1 MNDWFY
7 EMIIKKQLWLS
18 NFITIVVTIV
28 LLIIVSILIGRN
40 YQNISRIGLPPKVFG
55 REEAKKYLNPLVRD
69 LRMAERVIS
78 GKFNE
83 NPKYLENIEYVEELD
98 TFVNASNNG
107 VIVKKNDEI
116 LYYSPWLL
124 KLDLKKE
131 YIVSQIHSFQN
142 KEIKKLSENI
152 YIEKLDFHFSDKSKG
167 EVVIVSDITSALED
181 LTQFRYSVF
190 IILILFLIVI
200 VVISTI
206 ITYMLSRNIVKP
218 LTQLENAALQIRKGN
233 YDFKINTNA
242 KDEIGDLSRTFEET
256 RKQLKETEKIKKK
269 YEDNRNELISNISHD
284 LKTPI
289 TTIKGYIEGIM
300 DGIPTSKEKKDK
312 YFKTI
317 YQNTV
322 NMESLINEL
331 FLLSELELRELPLNF
346 VTVNIKAY
354 LNDCFEEL
362 KFYLEEKGIKL
373 EFNASYDESEMVYAD
388 REKIKRVILNIINNA
403 VNHKAGIDSVII
415 IKLTEKKEEAQIE
428 IRDNG
433 RGISEK
439 SLNNIFERF
448 YKADKARSNHSNG
461 TGLGLYIAKK
471 IVMNHEGRIWAKSQE
486 GKGTSI
492 FFTLKKTYSFSK
504 ITKTEKQP

>member
-1 MNDWFY
+1 
-7 EMIIKKQLWLS
+7 MIIRKQLWLS
-18 NFITIVVTIV
+18 NFITIIITII
-28 LLIIVSILIGRN
+28 LLIIVSVLIGRN
-40 YQNISRIGLPPKVFG
+40 YQNISRFGLPPRVFEKE
-55 REEAKKYLNPLVRD
+55 RVKQYLDPLVRD

-78 GKFNE
+78 SKFNE
-83 NPKYLENIEYVEELD
+83 NPKYLENVEYVEELD
-98 TFVNASNNG
+98 TFVNASNIG
-107 VIVKKNDEI
+107 VIVKKNNEI

-124 KLDLKKE
+124 KLDLEKE
-131 YIVSQIHSFQN
+131 YIVSQIPSFPN

-167 EVVIVSDITSALED
+167 EVVIVSDVTSALEN
-181 LTQFRYSVF
+181 LAQFRYSVF

-218 LTQLENAALQIRKGN
+218 LTQLENAAKQIRKGN
-233 YDFKINTNA
+233 YDFKINTTA
-242 KDEIGDLSRTFEET
+242 KNEIGDLFRTFEKT
-256 RKQLKETEKIKKK
+256 RVQLKETEKIKRK
-269 YEDNRNELISNISHD
+269 YDNNRNELISNISHD

-312 YFKTI
+312 YFKII

-322 NMESLINEL
+322 NMETLINEL
-331 FLLSELELRELPLNF
+331 FLLSELDLKELPLNF
-346 VTVNIKAY
+346 VPVDIKAY
-354 LNDCFEEL
+354 LTDCFEEL
-362 KFYLEEKGIKL
+362 KFYLAEKGITLKFDVDYN
-373 EFNASYDESEMVYAD
+373 EQEKVYAD

-403 VNHKAGIDSVII
+403 VNHKAGIDSVIT

-448 YKADKARSNHSNG
+448 YKADKARSNNSSG
-461 TGLGLYIAKK
+461 TGLGLYITKK
-471 IVMNHEGRIWAKSQE
+471 IVISHEGRIWAKSQE
-486 GKGTSI
+486 GKGTGI
-492 FFTLKKTYSFSK
+492 YFTLKKIHSFSK
-504 ITKTEKQP
+504 MLKMEKQP

>member
-1 MNDWFY
+1 
-7 EMIIKKQLWLS
+7 MIIKKQLWLS
-18 NFITIVVTIV
+18 NFITIIITII
-28 LLIIVSILIGRN
+28 LLIIVSILISRN
-40 YQNISRIGLPPKVFG
+40 YQNILRIGFPPRVFEKE
-55 REEAKKYLNPLVRD
+55 RVKQYLDPLVRD
-69 LRMAERVIS
+69 LRMAERVIIS
-78 GKFNE
+78 KFNE
-83 NPKYLENIEYVEELD
+83 NPKYLENVEYVEELD
-98 TFVNASNNG
+98 TFVNASNIG
-107 VIVKKNDEI
+107 VIVKKNNEI

-131 YIVSQIHSFQN
+131 YIVSQIPSFPN

-167 EVVIVSDITSALED
+167 EVVIVSDVTSALEN
-181 LTQFRYSVF
+181 LAQFRYSVF
-190 IILILFLIVI
+190 MILILFLII
-200 VVISTI
+200 MGIINTI
-206 ITYMLSRNIVKP
+206 IIYVLSRNIVKP

-233 YDFKINTNA
+233 YEFKINTNA
-242 KDEIGDLSRTFEET
+242 KNEIGDLSRTFEKT
-256 RKQLKETEKIKKK
+256 RKQLKETEKLKRK
-269 YEDNRNELISNISHD
+269 YDNNRNELISNISHD

-289 TTIKGYIEGIM
+289 TTIKGYIEGII
-300 DGIPTSKEKKDK
+300 DGIPSSKEKKEK

-331 FLLSELELRELPLNF
+331 FLLSELDLKELPLNF
-346 VTVNIKAY
+346 IPVDIKAY
-354 LNDCFEEL
+354 LTDCFEEL
-362 KFYLEEKGIKL
+362 KFYLAEKGITLKFDVDYN
-373 EFNASYDESEMVYAD
+373 EQEKVYAD

-403 VNHKAGIDSVII
+403 VNHKTGIDSIII

-433 RGISEK
+433 QGISEK
-439 SLNNIFERF
+439 SINNIFERF
-448 YKADKARSNHSNG
+448 YKADKARSNHSSG

-492 FFTLKKTYSFSK
+492 FFTLKKIHSFSK
-504 ITKTEKQP
+504 MLKMEKQP